1 MRLTP
6 FAVASL
12 AAISFAGA
20 ANAQMRVG
28 PDVPR
33 PSSPVVA
40 PTVGTTGNDRNVA
53 IAPGPTGASTIQTDS
68 AAASNAAQPARK
80 VPQGSGGR

>member
-6 FAVASL
+6 FAIAAVAAL
-12 AAISFAGA
+12 SFAGA
-20 ANAQMRVG
+20 ADAQMASR
-28 PDVPR
+28 PEISR
-33 PSSPVVA
+33 PSGPLVA
-40 PTVGTTGNDRNVA
+40 PTTGTTGNDRNLA

-68 AAASNAAQPARK
+68 AAAGNAAHPARR

>member
-1 MRLTP
+1 MPAR
-6 FAVASL
+6 
-12 AAISFAGA
+12 
-20 ANAQMRVG
+20 

-33 PSSPVVA
+33 PSGPVVA
-40 PTVGTTGNDRNVA
+40 PTTGTTGNDRNLA

-68 AAASNAAQPARK
+68 AAAGNAAQPARR